1 MAAGAS
7 PDALA
12 ATMRARGAR
21 RRDPAILPEALTA
34 VLIAVMAVV
43 VAYNAFH
50 YPSVSGFDAEI
61 DIQYARIL
69 VGEWRIPTELANYY
83 TPPGFFLLGG
93 ALVELGDALGLS
105 DVADLGQLLDGALT
119 VGTAILLAALCAIV
133 FPGRAWL
140 RFAAVAF
147 FVSCPIVLKTAAMFH
162 PQPLAAFLATL
173 ALVLAARMLKD
184 RRYGVGAALALG
196 LVVGAGQ
203 LVRSVGVWT
212 LGVVCIALL
221 VAAIARAAE
230 RRAALR
236 ALVIVGVVGVLVA
249 LPWYVYL
256 QTRYSNPIFGRTS
269 APSSLFVAPGLVP
282 GRSAAPAP
290 FRLVA
295 AAPLPSQR
303 LWFYFDPGLPEVITA
318 PQRAKLA
325 PGFWPIL
332 YTDMWG
338 DYYGVWK
345 WGSIQKPITEQVE
358 NRLTVQAVVG
368 VLPTF
373 LAAAGLF
380 ALAGLAVARVRSRPE
395 LLLVPLM
402 PLVALAGTLYYARSY
417 PTADGDTVKAL
428 FVLPAVPAFAL
439 CFGFAVETI
448 ARRSRSMAVILG
460 VLLTVCLVVSLAFGI
475 A

>member
-1 MAAGAS
+1 MRVRRLLGADRAS
-7 PDALA
+7 LPDV
-12 ATMRARGAR
+12 
-21 RRDPAILPEALTA
+21 LTTVLVA
-34 VLIAVMAVV
+34 VLSVIVV
-43 VAYNAFH
+43 YNAFH
-50 YPSVSGFDAEI
+50 YPSVSGYDAEI
-61 DIQYARIL
+61 DIQYARTL
-69 VGEWRIPTELANYY
+69 VTDWRIPTELRNYY
-83 TPPGFFLLGG
+83 TPPVFFLLAGP
-93 ALVELGDALGLS
+93 LVELGDVLGLS
-105 DVADLGQLLDGALT
+105 DAADLGQLLDGALA
-119 VGTAILLAALCAIV
+119 VGTAMLLAALSAIV

-147 FVSCPIVLKTAAMFH
+147 FVSSPIVLKTAAMFH
-162 PQPLAAFLATL
+162 PQPLVAFLAML
-173 ALVLAARMLKD
+173 ALVLAARMLRD

-203 LVRSVGVWT
+203 LVRSVGIWT

-221 VAAIARAAE
+221 GAAIARAAE

-236 ALVIVGVVGVLVA
+236 ALVVVGVVGLLVA

-269 APSSLFVAPGLVP
+269 APSSTVVAPGLVP

-290 FRLVA
+290 FRLFA
-295 AAPLPSQR
+295 ATPLPSQR
-303 LWFYFDPGLPEVITA
+303 LRFYVDPGLPEVITA

-325 PGFWPIL
+325 PGFWPVL
-332 YTDMWG
+332 YTDLWG

-345 WGSIQKPITEQVE
+345 WGSIQKPITESIE
-358 NRLTVQAVVG
+358 NRLTVQTVVG
-368 VLPTF
+368 VLPTL

-402 PLVALAGTLYYARSY
+402 PLVALAGTLYYAYSF

-428 FVLPAVPAFAL
+428 FVLPAVPAFAI

-448 ARRSRSMAVILG
+448 GRRSRFMTVVLAM
-460 VLLTVCLVVSLAFGI
+460 LLTVCLGVSLAFGI

>member
-1 MAAGAS
+1 MRVRRLLGADRAS
-7 PDALA
+7 LPDV
-12 ATMRARGAR
+12 
-21 RRDPAILPEALTA
+21 LTTVLVA
-34 VLIAVMAVV
+34 VLSVIVV
-43 VAYNAFH
+43 YNAFH
-50 YPSVSGFDAEI
+50 YPSVSGYDAEI
-61 DIQYARIL
+61 DIQYARTL
-69 VGEWRIPTELANYY
+69 VTDWRIPTELRNYY
-83 TPPGFFLLGG
+83 TPPVFFLLAGP
-93 ALVELGDALGLS
+93 LVELGDALGLS
-105 DVADLGQLLDGALT
+105 DPADLGQLLDGALT
-119 VGTAILLAALCAIV
+119 VGTAMLLAALSAIV

-147 FVSCPIVLKTAAMFH
+147 FVSSPIVLKTAAMFH
-162 PQPLAAFLATL
+162 PQPLVAFLAML
-173 ALVLAARMLKD
+173 ALVLAARMLRD

-203 LVRSVGVWT
+203 LVRSVGIWT
-212 LGVVCIALL
+212 LGVVGIALL
-221 VAAIARAAE
+221 GAAIARAGE

-236 ALVIVGVVGVLVA
+236 ALVLVGVVGVLVA

-269 APSSLFVAPGLVP
+269 APSSTVVAPGLVP
-282 GRSAAPAP
+282 GRSAAPAA
-290 FRLVA
+290 FRLLA
-295 AAPLPSQR
+295 AAPLPSRR
-303 LWFYFDPGLPEVITA
+303 LGFYVDPGLPEVITA

-325 PGFWPIL
+325 PGFWPVL
-332 YTDMWG
+332 YTDLWG

-345 WGSIQKPITEQVE
+345 WGSIQKPITESIE
-358 NRLTVQAVVG
+358 NRLTVQTVVG
-368 VLPTF
+368 VLPTL

-402 PLVALAGTLYYARSY
+402 PLVALAGTLYYAYSF

-428 FVLPAVPAFAL
+428 FVLPAVPAFAI

-448 ARRSRSMAVILG
+448 GRRSRFMTVVLAM
-460 VLLTVCLVVSLAFGI
+460 LLTVCLGVSLAFGI

>member
-1 MAAGAS
+1 M
-7 PDALA
+7 
-12 ATMRARGAR
+12 
-21 RRDPAILPEALTA
+21 LTTVLVA
-34 VLIAVMAVV
+34 VLSVIVV
-43 VAYNAFH
+43 YNAFH
-50 YPSVSGFDAEI
+50 YPSVSGYDAEI
-61 DIQYARIL
+61 DIQYARTL
-69 VGEWRIPTELANYY
+69 VTDWRIPTELRNYY
-83 TPPGFFLLGG
+83 TPPVFFLLAGP
-93 ALVELGDALGLS
+93 LVELGDALGLS
-105 DVADLGQLLDGALT
+105 DPADLGQLLDGALT
-119 VGTAILLAALCAIV
+119 VGTAMLLAALSAIV

-147 FVSCPIVLKTAAMFH
+147 FVSSPIVLKTAAMFH
-162 PQPLAAFLATL
+162 PQPLVAFLAML
-173 ALVLAARMLKD
+173 ALVLAARMLRD

-203 LVRSVGVWT
+203 LVRSVGIWT

-221 VAAIARAAE
+221 GAAIARAAE

-236 ALVIVGVVGVLVA
+236 ALVVVGVVGLLVA

-269 APSSLFVAPGLVP
+269 APSSTVLAPGLVP

-290 FRLVA
+290 FRLFA

-303 LWFYFDPGLPEVITA
+303 LRFYVDPGLPEVITA
-318 PQRAKLA
+318 PERAKLA
-325 PGFWPIL
+325 PGFWPVL
-332 YTDMWG
+332 YTDLWG

-345 WGSIQKPITEQVE
+345 WGSIQKPITESIE
-358 NRLTVQAVVG
+358 NRLTVQTVVG
-368 VLPTF
+368 VLPTL

-402 PLVALAGTLYYARSY
+402 PLVALAGTLYYAYSF
-417 PTADGDTVKAL
+417 PTVDGDTVKAL
-428 FVLPAVPAFAL
+428 FVLPAVPAFAM
-439 CFGFAVETI
+439 CFGFAVETVG
-448 ARRSRSMAVILG
+448 RRSRAVAVVLAM
-460 VLLTVCLVVSLAFGI
+460 LLTVCLGVSLAFGI

>member
-1 MAAGAS
+1 MLTAALIA
-7 PDALA
+7 
-12 ATMRARGAR
+12 
-21 RRDPAILPEALTA
+21 ALT
-34 VLIAVMAVV
+34 VIVV
-43 VAYNAFH
+43 YNAFR
-50 YPSVSGFDAEI
+50 YPSVSGYDAEI
-61 DIQYARIL
+61 DIQYARTL
-69 VGEWRIPTELANYY
+69 VEDWRIPTELRNYY
-83 TPPGFFLLGG
+83 TPPGFFLLAGP
-93 ALVELGDALGLS
+93 LVELGDALGLS

-119 VGTAILLAALCAIV
+119 VGTAILLAALCTIV

-162 PQPLAAFLATL
+162 PQPLVAFLATL
-173 ALVLAARMLKD
+173 ALVLAARMLRD

-203 LVRSVGVWT
+203 LVRSVGLWT

-221 VAAIARAAE
+221 VAAITRGAE

-236 ALVIVGVVGVLVA
+236 ALVVVGVVGVLVA

-269 APSSLFVAPGLVP
+269 APSSTIGAAGLVP
-282 GRSAAPAP
+282 GRSAAPTP

-303 LWFYFDPGLPEVITA
+303 LRFYVDPGLPEVITA

-332 YTDMWG
+332 YTDTWG
-338 DYYGVWK
+338 DYYGIWK
-345 WGSIQKPITEQVE
+345 WGSIQKPITQPIE
-358 NRLTVQAVVG
+358 NRLTLQTVVG
-368 VLPTF
+368 ALPTL

-395 LLLVPLM
+395 LLPVPLM
-402 PLVALAGTLYYARSY
+402 PLVALAGTLYYAHAY
-417 PTADGDTVKAL
+417 PTVDGDTVKAL
-428 FVLPAVPAFAL
+428 FILPAVPAFAM
-439 CFGFAVETI
+439 CFGFAVETMG
-448 ARRSRSMAVILG
+448 RRSRLLAV
-460 VLLTVCLVVSLAFGI
+460 VLAVPLTVCLVVSLAFGI